1 MFISMIQIYTR
12 SVHTTEQ

>member
-12 SVHTTEQ
+12 PVHTTG